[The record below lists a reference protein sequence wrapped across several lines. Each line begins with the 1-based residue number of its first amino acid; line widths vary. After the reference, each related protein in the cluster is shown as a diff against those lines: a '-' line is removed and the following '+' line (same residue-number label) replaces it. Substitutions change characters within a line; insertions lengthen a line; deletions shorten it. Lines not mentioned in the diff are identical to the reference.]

1 MKTMYSLILVAAI
14 AIPAAASA
22 QTAPA
27 ADATGTWSASFNT
40 QNGTI
45 PATLTFKKSGD
56 KITGTLASDQGSTD
70 LEAEIKG
77 KALTVWFNY
86 NANGQS
92 IPIEMS
98 GTIDG
103 DTAKGTMTAGGS
115 PAGDWTAT
123 RSKDA
128 KDAKDKDS
136 KDKDSKD
143 TKAPSSSA
151 TTSLTGDWSVTL
163 QLDQINATP
172 ALTLKQDGEKLTG
185 TYTSQQ
191 YGKFP
196 LTGTVKG
203 KDVTF
208 AVTLNIEGNSM
219 AANYTGTVQD
229 DGSIKGAVDI
239 GGMMSGSWSATRAK

>member
-1 MKTMYSLILVAAI
+1 MRIICSLVVTAVVAVPAI
-14 AIPAAASA
+14 AAA
-22 QTAPA
+22 QTTPA

-40 QNGTI
+40 QNGTV
-45 PATLTFKKSGD
+45 PATLTFKKTGD

-70 LEAEIKG
+70 LEAELKG

-123 RSKDA
+123 RSKA
-128 KDAKDKDS
+128 PTE
-136 KDKDSKD
+136 KD
-143 TKAPSSSA
+143 TTEKDTTEAKGTKVPPSLS
-151 TTSLTGDWSVTL
+151 GDWSMAL
-163 QLDQINATP
+163 QLDQVNATP
-172 ALTLKQDGEKLTG
+172 ALSLKQDGEKLTG

-203 KDVTF
+203 KEIAF
-208 AVTLNIEGNSM
+208 AVTLNIEGNSV
-219 AANYTGTVQD
+219 AANYTGTLQD